1 MQIKTCSDVHLICVS
16 YMYLSV
22 YGTGTQL
29 VSLES
34 VWMWTTTQ
42 PHRHYT
48 VCVRVCLCVCIC
60 WNASLL
66 SLLRGCYC
74 TTNLLE
80 HFPDYSRGA
89 EVCACA
95 HVCVCVGRGRRG
107 KGVLTCLSG
116 KASTVKLGLPPCDSW
131 FHGACFVTRMCCL
144 MFVSAML
151 CMCGWLKKSWNVFQS
166 EGTQVPDR
174 IG

>member
-1 MQIKTCSDVHLICVS
+1 MQIKTRVHLICVS

-116 KASTVKLGLPPCDSW
+116 KASTVKLGLPRVTPDSTE
-131 FHGACFVTRMCCL
+131 HALLRACVVLCL
-144 MFVSAML
+144 SLRCYV
-151 CMCGWLKKSWNVFQS
+151 CVDGWRSLEMYFSLRVLRCRTELAK
-166 EGTQVPDR
+166 
-174 IG
+174 